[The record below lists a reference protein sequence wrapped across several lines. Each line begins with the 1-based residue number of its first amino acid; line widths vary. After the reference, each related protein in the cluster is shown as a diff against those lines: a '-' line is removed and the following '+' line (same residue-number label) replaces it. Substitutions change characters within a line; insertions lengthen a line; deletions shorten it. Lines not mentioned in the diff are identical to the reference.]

1 MLKQRV
7 LTIGG
12 GCPQSCTFCA
22 SRKTPSFSRP
32 SHATYDLL
40 RSLSDNSPRDRF
52 YVDLLHA
59 DPLADK
65 SYHAAS
71 EYASMFTTVS
81 PLKSVTRIQTR
92 LALLKNY
99 DPSFFASLNTRLI
112 YVGLETIDDFVSKK
126 SKKYNNS
133 TQEFVDLS
141 SIFAAQGI
149 YLRAN
154 LIIGLPD
161 EPDDYIERVYRW
173 ASQNSALVGNICVYR
188 PIPGTPDGDRVIST
202 LEPRRPIS
210 DYPSTYS
217 NQDILYDDY
226 ATSFMSRYDVV
237 PGSPVFQY
245 LRLKNLEKRFSD
257 VYKYI
262 QSCSSRSFNDISRV
276 LIS

>member
-126 SKKYNNS
+126 SKN
-133 TQEFVDLS
+133 TT
-141 SIFAAQGI
+141 IA
-149 YLRAN
+149 
-154 LIIGLPD
+154 
-161 EPDDYIERVYRW
+161 
-173 ASQNSALVGNICVYR
+173 
-188 PIPGTPDGDRVIST
+188 
-202 LEPRRPIS
+202 
-210 DYPSTYS
+210 
-217 NQDILYDDY
+217 
-226 ATSFMSRYDVV
+226 
-237 PGSPVFQY
+237 
-245 LRLKNLEKRFSD
+245 LKNLSIFLLSLLLKVFTFELTLLLVCLTNLMITLN
-257 VYKYI
+257 VYIGGPLKT
-262 QSCSSRSFNDISRV
+262 QH
-276 LIS
+276 